1 MPNGKNPLMLMMAL
15 AMPGAAHALG
25 LGDIH
30 VDSQL
35 NERLAAEIDLIGATD
50 GELSDLRAAVANRE
64 AFLRY
69 GADRP
74 AFLTSATFKVA
85 HDNRGRPV
93 LSVRSTEPFTE
104 PLVDFFVDLHWRN
117 GEIVRHYT
125 LLLDP
130 PGFAAAAVPSAPAE
144 PAAPTLP
151 AVPAAA
157 TPIPEH
163 KVQTVA
169 RQVDPPSDRLDGRG
183 ERSARKMTHIKVGA
197 RATLRGI
204 AWRVGERSPSD
215 LQRMMIA
222 IFRANPSAFDGNIN
236 RLHLG
241 AVLAIPSYAEVGAIS
256 PEEARREFHAQMAA
270 WHSPARALQASTPA
284 AADAAPA
291 SKTPETEEL
300 NKRVQ
305 SLEHEL
311 AEVQGLLVNQ
321 HDKIVDVQQQVALA
335 EKTAPV
341 ASIAAA
347 PSVAAPSAVATAD
360 EVPLPAESGHASVVP
375 IVGGFGLLAGALAAL
390 YLRLRRRT
398 PAPGEARSDTGA
410 PPPAAT
416 LTEGTLA
423 AEGTTAFAQD
433 RARDDAA
440 RVHPQAQGRS
450 DTRPA
455 SPVIA
460 DVDFDLET
468 QESPA
473 LMSEDD
479 TYPLVPVPANLTLP
493 KRVNNAAATISR
505 PDTDTTL
512 NMAIETVKLP
522 VNTESTRVDATRL
535 DYNLVDLDM
544 TAQHVHMPSVLN
556 EQVAAK
562 ERRTNLADVLRVA
575 IEREPDRHDLR
586 MKLLELYYSA
596 AATNR
601 QAFLEVV
608 QKFARDRDYLQT
620 EEWDKIAFMG
630 RQIASDNALFAEPS
644 ADDDDL
650 ADCA

>member
-1 MPNGKNPLMLMMAL
+1 MMPNGKNPLLLMMAL

-50 GELSDLRAAVANRE
+50 DELNDLRAAVANRE
-64 AFLRY
+64 TFLRY

-74 AFLTSATFKVA
+74 AFLASATFKVA
-85 HDNRGRPV
+85 HDRRGRPV

-104 PLVDFFVDLHWRN
+104 PLVNLLVDLRWRK

-130 PGFAAAAVPSAPAE
+130 PGFAAAAAPFAPAA

-151 AVPAAA
+151 ALPAAA
-157 TPIPEH
+157 TPILERQL
-163 KVQTVA
+163 QTVA
-169 RQVDPPSDRLDGRG
+169 RQVDPPSD
-183 ERSARKMTHIKVGA
+183 RKMTHIKVGA

-204 AWRVGERSPSD
+204 AWRVGERTPSD

-222 IFRANPSAFDGNIN
+222 IFRANASAFDGNIN

-241 AVLAIPSYAEVGAIS
+241 AVLAIPSNAQVEAIS

-270 WHSPARALQASTPA
+270 WHLPPRALHASTPA
-284 AADAAPA
+284 AAGAAPA

-321 HDKIVDVQQQVALA
+321 HDKIIDVQQQVALA
-335 EKTAPV
+335 EKAAPV
-341 ASIAAA
+341 APIAAA
-347 PSVAAPSAVATAD
+347 PTAAATSAATSAD
-360 EVPLPAESGHASVVP
+360 EAPLPAKSGHASALP
-375 IVGGFGLLAGALAAL
+375 IAGGLGLLVGALGAL
-390 YLRLRRRT
+390 YLRFRRRT

-410 PPPAAT
+410 PTPAAT
-416 LTEGTLA
+416 LTEEALG
-423 AEGTTAFAQD
+423 AEVAPAFAQD
-433 RARDDAA
+433 QARDDAA
-440 RVHPQAQGRS
+440 RAHTQAHARS
-450 DTRPA
+450 DTGPA

-473 LMSEDD
+473 LMFEED
-479 TYPLVPVPANLTLP
+479 TYPCVPIPANLTLP

-505 PDTDTTL
+505 PDTDHTTL
-512 NMAIETVKLP
+512 NMAMETMKLP

-556 EQVAAK
+556 EQVVAK

-596 AATNR
+596 AATNK

-630 RQIASDNALFAEPS
+630 RQIASDNPLFAERS

>member
-1 MPNGKNPLMLMMAL
+1 MPNGKNPLLLMMAL
-15 AMPGAAHALG
+15 VMPGAAHALG

-50 GELSDLRAAVANRE
+50 EELNDLRAAVANRE

-74 AFLTSATFKVA
+74 AFLASATFKVA
-85 HDNRGRPV
+85 HDSRGRPV

-104 PLVDFFVDLHWRN
+104 PLVNLLVDLRWHK

-130 PGFAAAAVPSAPAE
+130 PGFAAAAAPFS
-144 PAAPTLP
+144 PAAPAAPSLP
-151 AVPAAA
+151 ALPAAA
-157 TPIPEH
+157 TPILERQL
-163 KVQTVA
+163 QTVA
-169 RQVDPPSDRLDGRG
+169 RQVDPPSD
-183 ERSARKMTHIKVGA
+183 RKMTHIKVGA

-204 AWRVGERSPSD
+204 AWRVGERTPSD

-241 AVLAIPSYAEVGAIS
+241 AVLAIPSIAEVEAIS
-256 PEEARREFHAQMAA
+256 PEEAGREFHAQMAA
-270 WHSPARALQASTPA
+270 WHLPPRALHASTPA
-284 AADAAPA
+284 AAGTAPA
-291 SKTPETEEL
+291 SKTAETEEL

-305 SLEHEL
+305 SLEHAL

-321 HDKIVDVQQQVALA
+321 HDKIIDVQQQVALA
-335 EKTAPV
+335 EKAAPV
-341 ASIAAA
+341 APIAAAPIAAAPIAAA
-347 PSVAAPSAVATAD
+347 PSAAESAAEAPV
-360 EVPLPAESGHASVVP
+360 PAESGHASAVP
-375 IVGGFGLLAGALAAL
+375 MAGVLGLLVGALGAL
-390 YLRLRRRT
+390 YLRFRRRT
-398 PAPGEARSDTGA
+398 PAPGDARSDAVA
-410 PPPAAT
+410 PTPAAS
-416 LTEGTLA
+416 LTEEVA
-423 AEGTTAFAQD
+423 AEVAPAFA
-433 RARDDAA
+433 RDEVRGDAA
-440 RVHPQAQGRS
+440 RADTQAHARS

-460 DVDFDLET
+460 EVDFDLET

-473 LMSEDD
+473 LMFGED
-479 TYPLVPVPANLTLP
+479 TYPSVPVPANLTLP

-505 PDTDTTL
+505 PDTDHTTL
-512 NMAIETVKLP
+512 NMAMETMKLP
-522 VNTESTRVDATRL
+522 VNAESTRVDATRL

-556 EQVAAK
+556 EQVVAK

-630 RQIASDNALFAEPS
+630 RQIASDNPLFAERS

-650 ADCA
+650 ANCA